1 LTAGSNLTRQEIK
14 RFGRRKKMTAIYR
27 FLRILLILM
36 VLIGLL
42 VLKAVAAPAAL
53 LVSSINNFIEDKI
66 NYLLSIKG

>member
-1 LTAGSNLTRQEIK
+1 
-14 RFGRRKKMTAIYR
+14 MTAIYR